1 MVATTLIRDLR
12 STLLLLAGFLGLL
25 AYIYFVESKRPSSSE
40 PEPTEN
46 VFSIETDSI
55 VALQI
60 TADNGEITTLE
71 TSDGIWKI
79 VSPRSLDADVSEISA
94 ITSSLSSLSIQR
106 VVEEASQD
114 LEPFGLIKPQIDVA
128 FRLNEAEEFKHLLI
142 GRKTPTGGNLYAS
155 VEGEKRVFLI
165 SGFLDNTFNR
175 TTFDLRNKAVL
186 RFDRDTVDALEITGN
201 DRTIRLEKGVS
212 EWFLTAPWKTRGDY
226 AIAEGLLGRLS
237 TVQMQSIVMEET
249 STLDEF
255 GLEHPEITVTASA
268 GGSLATLMI
277 GEESPDN
284 KFYARDTTRPMVFTI
299 DTALVN
305 ELNKEAS
312 EYRRKELFEFRPFNS
327 NRLEINH
334 DDQIVTFEKIENTED
349 QEDQWRQL
357 NPSRRDVERDRMDDL
372 LTKLSN
378 LRASSFIES
387 RANTGLASPLVT
399 ITVQFGEDNKEES
412 VILSKHEHE
421 VFGSH
426 VDEPGAA
433 KINLQAFDETLDA
446 LDKLK

>member
-1 MVATTLIRDLR
+1 M
-12 STLLLLAGFLGLL
+12 
-25 AYIYFVESKRPSSSE
+25 
-40 PEPTEN
+40 
-46 VFSIETDSI
+46 
-55 VALQI
+55 
-60 TADNGEITTLE
+60 
-71 TSDGIWKI
+71 
-79 VSPRSLDADVSEISA
+79 
-94 ITSSLSSLSIQR
+94 
-106 VVEEASQD
+106 
-114 LEPFGLIKPQIDVA
+114 
-128 FRLNEAEEFKHLLI
+128 
-142 GRKTPTGGNLYAS
+142 
-155 VEGEKRVFLI
+155 FLI

-201 DRTIRLEKGVS
+201 DRTIRLEKGAG

-446 LDKLK
+446 LAKLK